1 MCSRSIDEA
10 LKSENLSLLTTQN
23 GYQASVVFE
32 ELTSYA
38 EFKGESEFL
47 FPASQT
53 HQDYLKAGYIH
64 LAGNLKKERG
74 ALAQMAV
81 RVQLDFP
88 EQFIKTS
95 TKFDNIYN

>member
-10 LKSENLSLLTTQN
+10 LKPANRGFLITQN
-23 GYQASVVFE
+23 GYQASCVFE
-32 ELTSYA
+32 ELASYA
-38 EFKGESEFL
+38 EFKGEAEFI
-47 FPASQT
+47 FPTTQT